1 MREFYFPGP
10 PKGRGR
16 PSIWQGPLGKRFVE
30 AVAAI
35 QRERPSIS
43 KADAIRL
50 LRKRRGFIWLK
61 QYSAVDSK
69 DVRYLEKKL
78 QEAALFLESIPTTAQ
93 NISSEPN
100 KRNRKRI
107 KGTQNRAALLPQR

>member
-50 LRKRRGFIWLK
+50 LRKRRGFTWLK

-78 QEAALFLESIPTTAQ
+78 QEAADFWNPYRQLHKTFRANL
-93 NISSEPN
+93 
-100 KRNRKRI
+100 I
-107 KGTQNRAALLPQR
+107 KGTENE